1 MIVKQSIKIGLSLL
15 LINSLA
21 FGASNLES
29 GVSEI
34 GGKISKSMLTEGKK
48 KIAVIEFSDLNDNVN
63 NLGRFLAEELINEL
77 MKDKKDKGYEI
88 VERRQL
94 NKVLRQLKL
103 SSSGLLDPKSMK
115 AVGKIL
121 NVDAI
126 VTGSLTDLGNDIKV
140 NARIISVESAKII
153 ATASTK
159 IPKVGSVATLMGQN
173 SVKVSYASTNSTR
186 TSSSKNSSH
195 KSKKLKFNNRYF
207 HILIDNIKINGDEIT
222 MNVSIENRTNKRIQ
236 LHINKEHT
244 RITNEKEKVWY
255 NMNNTLF
262 RSDDWMFIEAT
273 EKKVSKMTFISDS
286 PIDSKN
292 FNLSIEFI
300 IKEINSQAV
309 KIPPFKVVF
318 QDIMN
323 HK

>member
-77 MKDKKDKGYEI
+77 MKDKKAKGYEI

-173 SVKVSYASTNSTR
+173 SVKVTSGS
-186 TSSSKNSSH
+186 TSSSSRGTKQVSKNH
-195 KSKKLKFNNRYF
+195 KGKYFFENDDVLIEYKRMQKKGNDVVFYVTFFNKTNKPLEVEYYLKKSYLTDNNGLEWDLKRGHTLFTNNKITIDANRKVISQLKFARGYETSGTIF
-207 HILIDNIKINGDEIT
+207 YLKAYYAINGKDI
-222 MNVSIENRTNKRIQ
+222 VVKFYDIQ
-236 LHINKEHT
+236 
-244 RITNEKEKVWY
+244 
-255 NMNNTLF
+255 
-262 RSDDWMFIEAT
+262 
-273 EKKVSKMTFISDS
+273 
-286 PIDSKN
+286 
-292 FNLSIEFI
+292 
-300 IKEINSQAV
+300 
-309 KIPPFKVVF
+309 IPK
-318 QDIMN
+318 
-323 HK
+323 